1 MHSVKIRYFFMSRL
15 GFALG
20 ITMATLVGAKAIAA
34 VELAKVNGK
43 VISDHDVKVALTSL
57 NEAQRSAVLKDT
69 SAKRQIVASLIDQE
83 ILVSQAEKEKLD
95 RDAEFKS
102 MLDAFRK
109 QLLANRVV
117 QKNLAGKLTDKAAK
131 DYYER
136 NKSRFTTDEAQV
148 QHILLKDEAKAKEVL
163 AMAQKPDADFQKLAE
178 TYSQDPSVKTNK
190 GDLGTIG
197 LDSPF
202 VQSFKD
208 AALKGAEG
216 TVTGPVK
223 TEYGYH
229 LIKVVKKKAGR
240 LLKYEEVEM
249 KVKDA
254 LRGEILQDYLIGL
267 KRQAKIIVNDKGFS
281 QF

>member
-1 MHSVKIRYFFMSRL
+1 MHSVKIRYFFGTRV
-15 GFALG
+15 GFAVG
-20 ITMATLVGAKAIAA
+20 VTMATLLGAKAMAA

-43 VISDHDVKVALTSL
+43 SISDGDVKMALSSL
-57 NEAQRSAVLKDT
+57 NDGQRTAVLKDDN
-69 SAKRQIVASLIDQE
+69 AKRQIVASLIDQE

-95 RDAEFKS
+95 RDAEFKTT
-102 MLDAFRK
+102 LEAFRK

-117 QKNLAGKLTDKAAK
+117 QKNLSGKLTDKAAK
-131 DYYER
+131 EYFER
-136 NKSRFTTDEAQV
+136 NQTRFTTDEAQV

-163 AMAQKPDADFQKLAE
+163 AMAQKPDSDFKKLAD
-178 TYSQDPSVKTNK
+178 TYSMDPSAKSNH
-190 GDLGTIG
+190 GDIGTVS

-208 AALKGAEG
+208 AALKAAEG
-216 TVTGPVK
+216 SITGPVK
-223 TEYGYH
+223 TEYGFH
-229 LIKVVKKKAGR
+229 IIKVVKKKAGR

-267 KRQAKIIVNDKGFS
+267 KRKAKITVNDKGFS